1 MGITEMYNRRRI
13 RPDGGYYRET
23 RRQRLSTLSRAGGS
37 LSLLYYVVIAGV
49 LIVGIIWILRR

>member
-1 MGITEMYNRRRI
+1 MYNRRRI

-23 RRQRLSTLSRAGGS
+23 RRHRLSNLARGS
-37 LSLLYYVVIAGV
+37 GASSLVYYAVIACV